1 MTVLNKDNIPRPT
14 PPKEVLDVPE
24 LGGEIIVRGLLLS
37 ERVRIF
43 STINTGSLGISDL
56 LACTII
62 DAQNEPIFSIDEW
75 EAFGSLHFVAT
86 LNLFKKAKELSGLDA
101 EVNQKK

>member
-1 MTVLNKDNIPRPT
+1 MAVLNKDNIARPT

-43 STINTGSLGISDL
+43 NAASTGSLGISDL
-56 LACTII
+56 LACAII
-62 DAQNEPIFSIDEW
+62 DAQNEPVFSVDEW
-75 EAFGSLHFVAT
+75 EAFGAQHFVAT
-86 LNLFKKAKELSGLDA
+86 VNLFKKAKELSGLDA